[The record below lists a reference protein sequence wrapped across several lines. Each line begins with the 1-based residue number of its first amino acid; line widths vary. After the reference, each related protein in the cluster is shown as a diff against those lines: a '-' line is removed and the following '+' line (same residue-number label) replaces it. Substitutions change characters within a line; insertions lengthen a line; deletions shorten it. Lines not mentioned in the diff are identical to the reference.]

1 MGEIC
6 PQNKSY
12 PPVSLSKINFNPSQI
27 IIILRL
33 NLPTPPPSP
42 LKKVSS
48 HRFPHTYFT
57 CWISSSGTNITSND
71 SNESFEES
79 SGSLDS
85 ELVSS
90 SREFGDSSS
99 STASLALG
107 FPHAWLR
114 TQEFLSDW
122 AFFFFLEAQF
132 NHTVFDL
139 PYFKFVSLLKF
150 QQLGFFVLPV
160 WRVSKGF

>member
-1 MGEIC
+1 MKYA
-6 PQNKSY
+6 P
-12 PPVSLSKINFNPSQI
+12 KISHTPRLIKQFFFFNFKIFFFNFNPSQI

-33 NLPTPPPSP
+33 NLPTPPPPPPPSP
-42 LKKVSS
+42 LKKLSS

-90 SREFGDSSS
+90 LREFGDSSS

-114 TQEFLSDW
+114 TQEFLSD
-122 AFFFFLEAQF
+122 
-132 NHTVFDL
+132 
-139 PYFKFVSLLKF
+139 
-150 QQLGFFVLPV
+150 
-160 WRVSKGF
+160 